1 MTVNPVLKI
10 DQYPVPTAEDLFAT
24 LAGRKT
30 FMKLDL
36 TQAYQQVVYQGG
48 MSL

>member
-10 DQYPVPTAEDLFAT
+10 DQYPVPPTEDPFA
-24 LAGRKT
+24 LAGGKT

-36 TQAYQQVVYQGG
+36 TQPQQVVLDPA
-48 MSL
+48 SRR